1 MLGRFQAN
9 RTHAALVV
17 DEFGG
22 ALGMITMDDVINDVM
37 EGEVDSGDVA
47 AEQHDDGSIS
57 VAGELTLVE
66 LADDHGIE
74 IEHTDVTTV
83 AGVVLAET
91 GVVPV
96 VGTSVSV
103 QGHELV
109 VEENDDRRLTRI
121 RIKPGG

>member
-1 MLGRFQAN
+1 MRGQLF
-9 RTHAALVV
+9 
-17 DEFGG
+17 
-22 ALGMITMDDVINDVM
+22 
-37 EGEVDSGDVA
+37 DSASV
-47 AEQHDDGSIS
+47 EHHDDGSIS
-57 VAGELTLVE
+57 VDGELTLGE
-66 LADDHGIE
+66 LADDFGID
-74 IEHTDVTTV
+74 IEHPDVTTV

-96 VGTSVSV
+96 VGTTVSV